1 MRMQDSAQGNSTA
14 GPVSNLKK
22 KKLNAWGGLLTAA
35 VLSAYFYV
43 FMEWLFYVTKPSFM
57 DLMSLWT
64 KLGILLSNGLLFAGV
79 SLLLL
84 VLLYLVSLAPWWS
97 RHWKVFLGLGAL
109 IPAAFLAFTGL
120 MLIDNF
126 TYTVFQFGIVS
137 TEGFLRGVYG
147 LVFIALLVWF
157 FRSVHQSVVGYS
169 RKKRTSSSLRAQYY
183 AGAGLLLL
191 SVPFTIA
198 LFVSNNPSNP
208 TLTNEAAD
216 IHPNILLV
224 GSDGLN
230 AEHMSLYG
238 YEKDTTPFLR
248 EFAQDALISQNNF
261 PNATVTA
268 GSLVSMFSSKLPTET
283 RMLYPPD
290 IVKGTDAF
298 QHLPAILKKE
308 GYYNADITVNYYGDS
323 SILNL
328 QDSFVITNER
338 SATIGRLY
346 TFSRSYLP
354 EDVAYFLSTIM
365 KRLSDRLFHIYYL
378 RDMPNPYAEVNQ
390 VLNDMGDQDR
400 VDQAITFF
408 RNVQQPLF
416 VHVHMMG
423 THIDN
428 MEDYDDVVA
437 EFDGYM
443 HNLVEQLEN
452 IGELDE
458 TLIIVYTDHG
468 IGNVSNLR
476 VPLLFRFPN
485 GELTGTLT
493 HNTQNLDIAP
503 TILDYIGIDPPEWM
517 EGRSLLAGEPP
528 LDRPIFSAAPNY
540 RDHNEEGWLELDQS
554 LIKPPF
560 YQFGTIGMVVCQNWY
575 AVNTAELTWEE
586 AVISAYPSPCDVE
599 DLPERAEAQR
609 MMLDRLQTDGFDTST
624 LEAAL
629 RSGD

>member
-157 FRSVHQSVVGYS
+157 FRSVYQSVVGYS

-191 SVPFTIA
+191 SVPFIVT